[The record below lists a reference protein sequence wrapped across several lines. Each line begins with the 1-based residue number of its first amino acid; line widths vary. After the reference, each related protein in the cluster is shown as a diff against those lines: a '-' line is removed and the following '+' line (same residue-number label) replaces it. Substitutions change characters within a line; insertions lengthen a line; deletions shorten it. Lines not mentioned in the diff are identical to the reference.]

1 MTIIIISS
9 ELVELRSI
17 CDRIAIVSE
26 GKVAEILPP
35 DASDVAFGLAMS
47 GLSAEDVDQE
57 VEGCRRIVLL
67 IVSAGLVL
75 SLACF
80 FSC

>member
-9 ELVELRSI
+9 ELVELRSV

-35 DASDVAFGLAMS
+35 DASDAAFGLAMS
-47 GLSAEDVDQE
+47 GLSIAELE
-57 VEGCRRIVLL
+57 EEG
-67 IVSAGLVL
+67 AHE
-75 SLACF
+75 
-80 FSC
+80 